1 MGRSKIALLALVAL
15 LLTMLACNATLPQAE
30 TTSIPTIVDDASA
43 EFPKTEDD
51 VPRVTVDQAKAALD
65 SGLAVLVDVRSVD
78 AYTASHAD
86 GAISIPLDEFENNI
100 DAVPLEKDQWV
111 ITYCT

>member
-1 MGRSKIALLALVAL
+1 MRRSKKILLISIMFLLAIS
-15 LLTMLACNATLPQAE
+15 ACAAPQPQIEPVVVDA
-30 TTSIPTIVDDASA
+30 IPQ
-43 EFPKTEDD
+43 TEDD
-51 VPRVTVDQAKAALD
+51 VPRVTVDEAKTALD
-65 SGLAVLVDVRSVD
+65 SGLAVLVDVRSLD

-100 DAVPLEKDQWV
+100 GAVSLEKDQWV